1 MILATL
7 LLQGVATVAAASPP
21 QTSAT
26 AAAPAIAS
34 APAAARPTPRN
45 AWNNPSPPYPTR
57 SIEEGEAGTVRLK
70 MHISAEGTV
79 QAVALDSSSGYP
91 RLDQAATTAART
103 WRFIPAKRGGKAIPY
118 IFIIP
123 IEFSL
128 KPAKS

>member
-7 LLQGVATVAAASPP
+7 LFQGVATVATASQP

-26 AAAPAIAS
+26 TAAVAS
-34 APAAARPTPRN
+34 APAAARPAPRN
-45 AWNNPSPPYPTR
+45 AWDNPSPPYPTR

-91 RLDQAATTAART
+91 RLDQAAMTAART

>member
-7 LLQGVATVAAASPP
+7 LLQGVATVATASQP

-26 AAAPAIAS
+26 AAAVAS
-34 APAAARPTPRN
+34 APAAARPAPRN

-57 SIEEGEAGTVRLK
+57 SIKEGEAGTVRLK

-91 RLDQAATTAART
+91 RLDQAAMTAART

-123 IEFSL
+123 IQFSL

>member
-26 AAAPAIAS
+26 AAAVAS
-34 APAAARPTPRN
+34 APAAARPAQRN

-91 RLDQAATTAART
+91 RLDQAAMTAART